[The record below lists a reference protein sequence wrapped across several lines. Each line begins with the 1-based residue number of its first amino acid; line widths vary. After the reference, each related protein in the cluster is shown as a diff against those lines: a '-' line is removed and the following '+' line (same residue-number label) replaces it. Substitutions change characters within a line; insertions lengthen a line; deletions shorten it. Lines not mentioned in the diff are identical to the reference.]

1 MLAEHSNSE
10 VVHTRGTAISR
21 LIQASPEEWD
31 SHIKPRYHSNRSEAA
46 DNLVLFF
53 SISGCYIF
61 RILHNMRNRT
71 FCDISVR
78 LLKPA
83 QSVLRE
89 APGPVEVPFALL
101 GLTGA
106 TGARG
111 GAPGANQAA
120 ATHAHPSRSPR
131 AQAIL
136 PYALPLA

>member
-1 MLAEHSNSE
+1 MC
-10 VVHTRGTAISR
+10 
-21 LIQASPEEWD
+21 
-31 SHIKPRYHSNRSEAA
+31 
-46 DNLVLFF
+46 F
-53 SISGCYIF
+53 IF